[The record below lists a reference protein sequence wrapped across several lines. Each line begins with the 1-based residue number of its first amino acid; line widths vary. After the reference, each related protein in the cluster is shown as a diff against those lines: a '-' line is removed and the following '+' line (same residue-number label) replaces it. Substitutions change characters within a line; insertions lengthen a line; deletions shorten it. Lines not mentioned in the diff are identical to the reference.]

1 LASREKCVG
10 VFWGTV
16 GGIGGLVVGFV
27 ATAIVSYFVMGALG
41 VSDFEGERGMTSAF
55 ALGPL
60 GGLAGLALGVWLAL
74 TIRRARL
81 R

>member
-1 LASREKCVG
+1 MG
-10 VFWGTV
+10 VFWGII
-16 GGIGGLVVGFV
+16 GGIVGLVVGFV
-27 ATAIVSYFVMGALG
+27 ATAIVSYFVMGTLG
-41 VSDFEGERGMTSAF
+41 VADFEGERGMTSAF

-60 GGLAGLALGVWLAL
+60 GGLVGLGLGVWLAL

>member
-1 LASREKCVG
+1 VG
-10 VFWGTV
+10 VFWGII
-16 GGIGGLVVGFV
+16 GGIIGLVVGFV

-60 GGLAGLALGVWLAL
+60 GGLAGLGLGVWLTL

>member
-1 LASREKCVG
+1 MG
-10 VFWGTV
+10 VFWGII

-27 ATAIVSYFVMGALG
+27 GAIVVSYLVMGALG
-41 VSDFEGERGMTSAF
+41 VSDFEGERAMTSAF

-60 GGLAGLALGVWLAL
+60 GGLVGLGVGIWLAL

>member
-1 LASREKCVG
+1 MG
-10 VFWGTV
+10 VFWAII
-16 GGIGGLVVGFV
+16 GGIIGLVVGFV

-60 GGLAGLALGVWLAL
+60 GGLVGLGVGVWLAL